1 MDRQSSKKSATFRL
15 SLETRERLKEQ
26 AAATG
31 LAQAE
36 IIEQLVQKYEVEVRV
51 SERAGV

>member
-1 MDRQSSKKSATFRL
+1 MDRQLKKSSTFRL
-15 SLETRERLKEQ
+15 SLETRERLREQ

-36 IIEQLVQKYEVEVRV
+36 IIERLVQKFDVEVRV